1 MGVSVLLTSVGRAY
15 SYTVPGAFFSYTAG
29 DSSGIG
35 LFSVIPRSSLDRLFS
50 LLSHFS
56 SSFLFFFFSS
66 HHHSVVHEMI

>member
-1 MGVSVLLTSVGRAY
+1 MGASVSLTSVGRVY

-50 LLSHFS
+50 LSSHTSPHLFFS
-56 SSFLFFFFSS
+56 SSFLLIITLLS
-66 HHHSVVHEMI
+66 MK